1 MEGPRRR
8 ALAVVIPLIVG
19 ITGLMTVLARP
30 RASAFAAVD
39 ILELVAAGMCFGIAI
54 VAVAKALRGN
64 RPN

>member
-8 ALAVVIPLIVG
+8 ALAVVIPLVVG

-30 RASAFAAVD
+30 RASGYATVD

-54 VAVAKALRGN
+54 VAVAQALRGN
-64 RPN
+64 RPG